1 MISVYLYSEDGRER
15 YVSFVT
21 NVSCLHCPRPPTF
34 VLLRGLSIHVH
45 HANIPK
51 FSILNS
57 SQRSLFSLL
66 SSQYSLLSPLPIQY
80 HPYRLSSLFSL
91 SCTESLTFWLEQ
103 QSGTLL
109 ITFPAA
115 HGGTV
120 LRYRIRRQARACTHL
135 CKPHEYS
142 LHTCVNLLKCS
153 NSSYTHDPEHIQSIR
168 IEGGTRGGR

>member
-1 MISVYLYSEDGRER
+1 MT
-15 YVSFVT
+15 T
-21 NVSCLHCPRPPTF
+21 NVSCLHCPRCPRPPTF

-103 QSGTLL
+103 QRGTLL

-120 LRYRIRRQARACTHL
+120 LRYQIRRQARALLTYVDRTNTAYIRALTCSSAQTHCTL
-135 CKPHEYS
+135 M
-142 LHTCVNLLKCS
+142 
-153 NSSYTHDPEHIQSIR
+153 IQSHFQNTSSQS
-168 IEGGTRGGR
+168 ELKGGPEAAGRP